1 MRLKHIYLF
10 LCGLSVV
17 LTFSQLIPFMREHG
31 GDMVLLFK
39 QGFETYGAGFLTM
52 DLLGVALA
60 AAIFIVVE
68 GRRLKMR
75 GLWLPIAS
83 IFAVGISLA
92 LPIFLYMRE
101 RHLEKNK

>member
-1 MRLKHIYLF
+1 MKLKHVYLF
-10 LCGLSVV
+10 LSVLSVA
-17 LTFSQLIPFMREHG
+17 LTFSQLIPFMKEHG
-31 GDMVLLFK
+31 GDMVLLFR

-60 AAIFIVVE
+60 ATVFIVVE

-75 GLWLPIAS
+75 KLWLPIVS

-92 LPIFLYMRE
+92 LPMFLYMRE
-101 RHLEKNK
+101 IHLERNK